1 MYVITE
7 EGKIYEGLALTP
19 EEAEIFKELGEGEV
33 LNDHSSGYIS
43 QSDQRRIAAYLCT
56 NFILVRRK
64 TLVQEP
70 EMDSI
75 EPDFV
80 PESYFYDELTA
91 VPEISSKKPDDVT
104 AFKMS

>member
-7 EGKIYEGLALTP
+7 EGRIYEGLALTP
-19 EEAEIFKELGEGEV
+19 EEAKIFEELGESGEFSA
-33 LNDHSSGYIS
+33 HTSGYIS
-43 QSDQRRIAAYLCT
+43 QSDSRKLAAYLCS

-75 EPDFV
+75 EPDFI
-80 PESYFYDELTA
+80 PESYSYDELTA
-91 VPEISSKKPDDVT
+91 KDSTIAENFPGI
-104 AFKMS
+104 AGA

>member
-19 EEAEIFKELGEGEV
+19 AEAEIFKQLGEGPE
-33 LNDHSSGYIS
+33 LNEHSESYIS
-43 QSDQRRIAAYLCT
+43 QRSARKIAAYLCS

-64 TLVQEP
+64 TFIQEP

-75 EPDFV
+75 EPNFV
-80 PESYFYDELTA
+80 PESYSYDELTA
-91 VPEISSKKPDDVT
+91 KDSTIANDFPGI
-104 AFKMS
+104 AGA

>member
-19 EEAEIFKELGEGEV
+19 EEAEIFKQLGEGSE
-33 LNDHSSGYIS
+33 LNDHTSGYIS
-43 QSDQRRIAAYLCT
+43 QSDSRKIAVYLCS

-64 TLVQEP
+64 SLEQEP
-70 EMDSI
+70 ELNSE

-80 PESYFYDELTA
+80 PEFQSVLE
-91 VPEISSKKPDDVT
+91 SSET
-104 AFKMS
+104 TIF